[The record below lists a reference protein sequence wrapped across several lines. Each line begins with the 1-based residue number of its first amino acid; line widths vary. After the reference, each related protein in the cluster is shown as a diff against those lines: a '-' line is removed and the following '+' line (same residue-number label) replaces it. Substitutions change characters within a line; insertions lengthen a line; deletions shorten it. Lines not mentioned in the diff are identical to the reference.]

1 MTITEVIQSLRY
13 RCDESSADT
22 LFSQDEKLDAINT
35 ALIEL
40 WSMLDSS
47 LFVDNIAYDDYTPE
61 PQYKILNGQWYL
73 DDVFRVERR
82 DTATSDYIKCA
93 VISSSEY
100 NQVIDN
106 SYSKPSIEHPI
117 AVHWTADGISISD
130 ENYPVTFGGLRV
142 FPDSW
147 DAVRVHFRTRPRK
160 MLTSDVTADTEVI
173 IGNRNSSGGFDTIE
187 PLHHILINLAEA
199 ILWKND
205 NKMGRSDVAKN
216 KAMEA
221 ITVLNNKVA
230 LTSGKPIN
238 G

>member
-61 PQYKILNGQWYL
+61 PEYKILNGQWYL

-82 DTATSDYIKCA
+82 DTATSDYVKCA

-117 AVHWTADGISISD
+117 AVHWTAEGISISD

-160 MLTSDVTADTEVI
+160 MLASDVTADTEVI
-173 IGNRNSSGGFDTIE
+173 IGNRHSSGGFDTME